1 MAESEGRVTDF
12 LDDPLIRGL
21 TCAAITPSLR
31 SILVFDADR
40 ATLQFAAEAI
50 AKMLEAVTS
59 QKVEKVTL
67 GAIASEDDLWGNLG
81 LHANSDGFPFEWQ
94 SGLLVNRVRDL
105 RLVVIP
111 DLTRLSLAATR
122 ACVMLMAADV
132 GHLERYGQQQS
143 WQPNLCWLVGC
154 DSKQVGMVST
164 HLLDRLALRLRSGVA
179 PTLETDAAKVT
190 RLLDC
195 LSSDRNSED
204 LEHSL
209 ELPDELIAQIQS
221 ALGVRARLT
230 GEARDRILE
239 YVTVSERYSH
249 RRDLALARLAIA
261 LARLDG
267 MTEVAI
273 EHVDRAAQVMG
284 LQPLRSRPSSS
295 SADGDHTES
304 KSTPILDSPSNS
316 DFDRSLDN
324 SSRDFGTNEVKESV
338 YQSDTINAGD
348 SELFALDNIGN
359 STKPYPE
366 DTAPIE
372 REAGSLRLPMQ
383 RFRTANAAR
392 GVAIGVQRTTD
403 ARDIAWVSTILE
415 AAKFQPIRQGSA
427 IGNNSFVIVPTDL
440 RSYRRAPVAEQMLMM
455 VLDYTCLRD
464 RNWQESLL
472 PYLTWAYVERACICL
487 IQVGAADANHELR
500 AVRIEAQSVLVPHIN
515 AGLESGRGR
524 ATPLAHGL
532 ELALQTLRHAL
543 QHGRSKVRQAV
554 LVVITDGRGNVPL
567 EASRMGDI
575 RAFLPVKQRGI
586 EDALQVAAQIGEL
599 DGVKAY
605 LLNPQPKI
613 YADLPLQ
620 LAEKLGAGVLVIPEM
635 ELMEVE

>member
-1 MAESEGRVTDF
+1 MANSEGRVTNF
-12 LDDPLIRGL
+12 FDDPLMRGL
-21 TCAAITPSLR
+21 ACAAITPSLR
-31 SILVFDADR
+31 SVLVFDADR

-50 AKMLEAVTS
+50 TKMLEAVTS
-59 QKVEKVTL
+59 QKVVKVTL

-94 SGLLVNRVRDL
+94 SGLLVNRDRDL

-122 ACVMLMAADV
+122 ACVMLMSADV

-164 HLLDRLALRLRSGVA
+164 HLLDRLALRLRSGIA
-179 PTLETDAAKVT
+179 PTLEADAAKVT
-190 RLLDC
+190 RLLDW
-195 LSSDRNSED
+195 LSGDQNSE
-204 LEHSL
+204 HSVK
-209 ELPDELIAQIQS
+209 LPDVPITQIQT
-221 ALGVRARLT
+221 AVVVRAKLT
-230 GEARDRILE
+230 GNASDRILE
-239 YVTVSERYSH
+239 YVTVSERYSP

-284 LQPLRSRPSSS
+284 LQPLRSRPSTSS
-295 SADGDHTES
+295 TERDRPES

-324 SSRDFGTNEVKESV
+324 SSRDFGSNEVKEPV
-338 YQSDTINAGD
+338 YQSDTIDAGN
-348 SELFALDNIGN
+348 SEPFAIDKIGN

-366 DTAPIE
+366 DTALIE
-372 REAGSLRLPMQ
+372 REAFSLRLPMQ

-392 GVAIGVQRTTD
+392 GVAIGVKRATD

-415 AAKFQPIRQGSA
+415 AAKFQRIRQGSA
-427 IGNNSFVIVPTDL
+427 NGSNGFVILPTDL

-487 IQVGAADANHELR
+487 IQVGAADAKHELR
-500 AVRIEAQSVLVPHIN
+500 AVRIEAQNVLVPRIN

-543 QHGRSKVRQAV
+543 QHGRSKVKQAV

-567 EASRMGDI
+567 EASRVGDI

-586 EDALQVAAQIGEL
+586 EDALQVAAQVGEL

-605 LLNPQPKI
+605 FLNPQPKI

-635 ELMEVE
+635 ELVEVE

>member
-12 LDDPLIRGL
+12 LDDPLMRGL
-21 TCAAITPSLR
+21 ACAAIAPSLR
-31 SILVFDADR
+31 SVLVFDADR

-50 AKMLEAVTS
+50 AKMLEVVTS

-81 LHANSDGFPFEWQ
+81 LHADSDGFPFEWQ
-94 SGLLVNRVRDL
+94 SGSLVNRDRDL

-122 ACVMLMAADV
+122 ACVMLMSADV

-154 DSKQVGMVST
+154 DSQQVGMVST
-164 HLLDRLALRLRSGVA
+164 HLLDRLALRLRSGIA
-179 PTLETDAAKVT
+179 PTLETDATKVT
-190 RLLDC
+190 RLLDW
-195 LSSDRNSED
+195 LSGDQNSEH
-204 LEHSL
+204 LEHFV
-209 ELPDELIAQIQS
+209 ELPDGLIAQIQ
-221 ALGVRARLT
+221 AAVGVRAKLT
-230 GEARDRILE
+230 GEASDRILE
-239 YVTVSERYSH
+239 YVTVSDRFSH

-273 EHVDRAAQVMG
+273 DHVDRAAQVMG
-284 LQPLRSRPSSS
+284 LLFNDTERELSNFIPPDTLSSDDFSIPDS
-295 SADGDHTES
+295 SLSES
-304 KSTPILDSPSNS
+304 ISTTVEEP
-316 DFDRSLDN
+316 
-324 SSRDFGTNEVKESV
+324 V
-338 YQSDTINAGD
+338 YESDTLNLAS
-348 SELFALDNIGN
+348 SEPLPLHND
-359 STKPYPE
+359 TEPYPE

-392 GVAIGVQRTTD
+392 GVAIGVKRATD
-403 ARDIAWVSTILE
+403 ARDLAWVSTILE
-415 AAKFQPIRQGSA
+415 AAKFQHIRQGSA
-427 IGNNSFVIVPTDL
+427 NGSNGFAILPTDL

-487 IQVGAADANHELR
+487 IQVGAADAKHELR
-500 AVRIEAQSVLVPHIN
+500 AVRIEAQNVLVPRIN

-543 QHGRSKVRQAV
+543 QHGRSKVKQAV

-567 EASRMGDI
+567 EASRVGDI
-575 RAFLPVKQRGI
+575 RAFLPVKQKGI

-635 ELMEVE
+635 ELMEVES

>member
-12 LDDPLIRGL
+12 FYDPLMRGL
-21 TCAAITPSLR
+21 ACAAIAPSLR
-31 SILVFDADR
+31 SVLVFDADR

-50 AKMLEAVTS
+50 AKMLEVVTS

-94 SGLLVNRVRDL
+94 SGLLVNRDRDL
-105 RLVVIP
+105 LLVVIP

-122 ACVMLMAADV
+122 ACVMLMSADV

-154 DSKQVGMVST
+154 DRNKVGMVST

-179 PTLETDAAKVT
+179 PTVETDAAKVT
-190 RLLDC
+190 RLLDW
-195 LSSDRNSED
+195 LSSDQNSED
-204 LEHSL
+204 LEHSVK
-209 ELPDELIAQIQS
+209 LPDGLIAQIR
-221 ALGVRARLT
+221 AAVDVRAKLT
-230 GEARDRILE
+230 GEASDRILE
-239 YVTVSERYSH
+239 YVTVSDRYSP

-267 MTEVAI
+267 VTEVAI

-284 LQPLRSRPSSS
+284 LQTLRSRPSSS
-295 SADGDHTES
+295 STERDRTES
-304 KSTPILDSPSNS
+304 KSTPIPESQSNS
-316 DFDRSLDN
+316 DFDRNLDN
-324 SSRDFGTNEVKESV
+324 SSRDFGTNEVKEPV
-338 YQSDTINAGD
+338 YQSDTIDAGD
-348 SELFALDNIGN
+348 TESFALDDIGN

-392 GVAIGVQRTTD
+392 GVAIGVKRATD

-415 AAKFQPIRQGSA
+415 AAKFQSIRQGSA
-427 IGNNSFVIVPTDL
+427 NGSNGFVILPTDL

-487 IQVGAADANHELR
+487 IQVGAADAKHELR
-500 AVRIEAQSVLVPHIN
+500 AVRIEAQNVLVPRIN
-515 AGLESGRGR
+515 AGLESGMGR

-543 QHGRSKVRQAV
+543 QHGRSKVKQAV

-567 EASRMGDI
+567 EASRVGDI
-575 RAFLPVKQRGI
+575 KAFLPVKQRGI

-620 LAEKLGAGVLVIPEM
+620 LAEKLGAGVLVIPEK
-635 ELMEVE
+635 LVEVK

>member
-1 MAESEGRVTDF
+1 MPDSEGRVTDF
-12 LDDPLIRGL
+12 FDDPLMRGL
-21 TCAAITPSLR
+21 ACAAIAPSLR
-31 SILVFDADR
+31 SVLVFDADLT
-40 ATLQFAAEAI
+40 TLQFAAEAI

-81 LHANSDGFPFEWQ
+81 LHANFDGFPFEWQ
-94 SGLLVNRVRDL
+94 SGLLVNRDRDL

-122 ACVMLMAADV
+122 ACVMLMSADV
-132 GHLERYGQQQS
+132 GHLERYGQKQA
-143 WQPNLCWLVGC
+143 WQPNLYWLVGC

-164 HLLDRLALRLRSGVA
+164 HLLDRLALRLRSGIA

-190 RLLDC
+190 RLLDW
-195 LSSDRNSED
+195 LSSDQNSEN
-204 LEHSL
+204 LEHSV
-209 ELPDELIAQIQS
+209 ELPDGLIAQIR
-221 ALGVRARLT
+221 AAVGVRTGLT
-230 GEARDRILE
+230 GEASDRILE
-239 YVTVSERYSH
+239 YVTVSDRYSP

-267 MTEVAI
+267 VTEVAI
-273 EHVDRAAQVMG
+273 DHVDRAAQVMG
-284 LQPLRSRPSSS
+284 LLFNDTERELSNFIPPDTLASNDFSIPDSSLS
-295 SADGDHTES
+295 ES
-304 KSTPILDSPSNS
+304 ISTTVEEP
-316 DFDRSLDN
+316 
-324 SSRDFGTNEVKESV
+324 V
-338 YQSDTINAGD
+338 YESDTVNLAS
-348 SELFALDNIGN
+348 SEPLPLHND
-359 STKPYPE
+359 TEPYPE
-366 DTAPIE
+366 DTALIE
-372 REAGSLRLPMQ
+372 RESFSLRLPMQ

-392 GVAIGVQRTTD
+392 GVAIGVKRATD

-415 AAKFQPIRQGSA
+415 AAKFQRIRQGSA
-427 IGNNSFVIVPTDL
+427 NGSNGFAILPTDL

-487 IQVGAADANHELR
+487 IQVGAADAKHELR
-500 AVRIEAQSVLVPHIN
+500 AVRIEAQNVLVPRIN
-515 AGLESGRGR
+515 AGLESGTGR

-543 QHGRSKVRQAV
+543 QHGRSKVKQAV

-567 EASRMGDI
+567 EASRVGNI

-586 EDALQVAAQIGEL
+586 EDTLQVAVQIGEL

-635 ELMEVE
+635 ELVEVES

>member
-1 MAESEGRVTDF
+1 MANSEGRVTNF
-12 LDDPLIRGL
+12 FDDPLMRGL
-21 TCAAITPSLR
+21 ACAAITPSLR
-31 SILVFDADR
+31 SVLVFDADR

-50 AKMLEAVTS
+50 TKMLEAVTS
-59 QKVEKVTL
+59 QKVVKVTL

-94 SGLLVNRVRDL
+94 SGLLVNRDRDL

-122 ACVMLMAADV
+122 ACVMLMSADV

-164 HLLDRLALRLRSGVA
+164 HLLDRLALRLRSGIA
-179 PTLETDAAKVT
+179 PTLEADAAKVT
-190 RLLDC
+190 RLLDW
-195 LSSDRNSED
+195 LSGDQNSE
-204 LEHSL
+204 HSVK
-209 ELPDELIAQIQS
+209 LPDVPITQIQT
-221 ALGVRARLT
+221 AVVVRAKLT
-230 GEARDRILE
+230 GNASDRILE
-239 YVTVSERYSH
+239 YVTVSERYSP

-284 LQPLRSRPSSS
+284 LQPLRSRPSTSS
-295 SADGDHTES
+295 TERDRPES

-324 SSRDFGTNEVKESV
+324 SSRDFGSNEVKEPV
-338 YQSDTINAGD
+338 YQSDTIDAGN
-348 SELFALDNIGN
+348 SEPFAIDKIGN

-366 DTAPIE
+366 DTALID
-372 REAGSLRLPMQ
+372 REAFSLRLPMQ

-392 GVAIGVQRTTD
+392 GVAIGVKRATD

-415 AAKFQPIRQGSA
+415 AAKFQRIRQGSA
-427 IGNNSFVIVPTDL
+427 NGSNGFVILPTDL

-487 IQVGAADANHELR
+487 IQVGAADAKHELR
-500 AVRIEAQSVLVPHIN
+500 AVRIEAQNVLVPRIN

-543 QHGRSKVRQAV
+543 QHGRSKVKQAV

-567 EASRMGDI
+567 EASRVGDI

-586 EDALQVAAQIGEL
+586 EDALQVAAQVGEL

-605 LLNPQPKI
+605 FLNPQPKI

-635 ELMEVE
+635 ELVEVE

>member
-1 MAESEGRVTDF
+1 MAESEGRVRNF
-12 LDDPLIRGL
+12 FDDPLMRGL
-21 TCAAITPSLR
+21 ACAVIAPSLR
-31 SILVFDADR
+31 SVLVFDADR
-40 ATLQFAAEAI
+40 ATLQFAAGAI
-50 AKMLEAVTS
+50 AKMLEVVTS
-59 QKVEKVTL
+59 QKIEKVTL

-94 SGLLVNRVRDL
+94 SGLLVNRDRDL

-122 ACVMLMAADV
+122 ACVMLMSADV

-190 RLLDC
+190 RLLDW
-195 LSSDRNSED
+195 LSSDQNSED
-204 LEHSL
+204 LEHSV
-209 ELPDELIAQIQS
+209 ELPEGLIAQIQ
-221 ALGVRARLT
+221 AAVGVRAKLT
-230 GEARDRILE
+230 GEASDRILK
-239 YVTVSERYSH
+239 YVTVSERYSP

-267 MTEVAI
+267 VTEVAI
-273 EHVDRAAQVMG
+273 EHVDRAAQVM
-284 LQPLRSRPSSS
+284 RSRPSSS
-295 SADGDHTES
+295 SSEGDRTETQ
-304 KSTPILDSPSNS
+304 STPILDSQSNS
-316 DFDRSLDN
+316 DVDRSSDV
-324 SSRDFGTNEVKESV
+324 SSPDLGTNEVKKPV
-338 YQSDTINAGD
+338 YQPDTINQGD
-348 SELFALDNIGN
+348 SEPFAFDSIGN

-383 RFRTANAAR
+383 RFRTANASR
-392 GVAIGVQRTTD
+392 GVAIGVKRATD
-403 ARDIAWVSTILE
+403 ARDLAWVSTILE

-427 IGNNSFVIVPTDL
+427 NGSNGFAILPTDL

-464 RNWQESLL
+464 RDWQESLL

-487 IQVGAADANHELR
+487 IQVGAADAKHELR
-500 AVRIEAQSVLVPHIN
+500 AVRIEAQNVLVPRIN

-543 QHGRSKVRQAV
+543 QHGRSKVKQAV

-567 EASRMGDI
+567 EASQVGDI

-635 ELMEVE
+635 ELVEVES